1 MKHLL
6 LVSALVFTAFTAH
19 SATLE
24 ETLKLPDYL
33 KKLYGDLNVKVQEGG
48 STSEAVLT
56 YKTRI
61 TNSGAHG
68 SGGQGQS
75 VDREAAGLTFKI
87 PAGLD
92 AQQKK
97 EALSKALFAHLAKE
111 DRQFRFALEDLDAMR
126 VWDPAKGE
134 HSLNLLDRVE
144 SVFIAKLSGVEISA
158 KDDVAQTWWKLK
170 FEAEDTLNHQGKIKK
185 GDPVL
190 MILHQ
195 KGFFKKS
202 GNFITDL
209 RRKLDLGHSALG
221 IRYAGEGPEKDILLN
236 PGSKTREFYETALPN
251 SAEPNTPNMVDTDN
265 LWKWSE
271 TQISKRFMDVNAEI
285 LPLTKTQKEALPV
298 LIPRVRGVNLGP
310 AVALTNN
317 CADGAGALVNFLMPI
332 ERTFS
337 AKSVLGPALPTK
349 VSGRANDRF
358 QGAQAYKF
366 PSLSGDKQVGDTPDI
381 SYKDQ
386 SFKREEL
393 TTFDKYLDFEKQMLS
408 SQ

>member
-1 MKHLL
+1 MKQLL
-6 LVSALVFTAFTAH
+6 LGSFFALASLSAQ

-24 ETLKLPDYL
+24 ETLQLPNYL
-33 KKLYGDLNVKVQEGG
+33 QKNYGSLNIKIQEGG
-48 STSEAVLT
+48 SVSEAVMS
-56 YKTRI
+56 YKTRVMH
-61 TNSGAHG
+61 THRHTQGG
-68 SGGQGQS
+68 SQVS
-75 VDREAAGLTFKI
+75 REASGLSFKI
-87 PAGLD
+87 PAGLN

-97 EALSKALFAHLAKE
+97 EALSKALFSYLGKE
-111 DRQFRFALEDLDAMR
+111 DRQFRFALADLDAMR

-134 HSLNLLDRVE
+134 HSLNLLDRVQ
-144 SVFIAKLSGVEISA
+144 SVFVSKLSGGDASD
-158 KDDVAQTWWKLK
+158 KDEVAQVWWKLK
-170 FEAEDTLNHQGKIKK
+170 FEGEDTLSHNSKIKK

-195 KGFFKKS
+195 KGYFQKS
-202 GNFITDL
+202 GNPLTDL

-221 IRYAGEGPEKDILLN
+221 IRYAGEGPEKDMLLN

-251 SAEPNTPNMVDTDN
+251 SANPETPNMVDTDN

-271 TQISKRFMDVNAEI
+271 TQISKRYMSVNAEV

-310 AVALTNN
+310 AVAMTNN

-337 AKSVLGPALPTK
+337 AKSALGPALPTK

-358 QGAQAYKF
+358 QDAKTYKF
-366 PSLSGDKQVGDTPDI
+366 PDLTKGKPAGNTPDL

-386 SFKREEL
+386 VYKREEL